1 MAYCIKCGNLLEEGA
16 AFCSKCG
23 TAVEN
28 NNSKEVNDIVVHGK
42 PCTVG
47 SSLVSFFFSILLYI
61 VFRRLNYALSMMTG
75 NVDSVISICLKVI
88 NICVWIFR
96 GISAVGVLL
105 SPITLIIAIIAA
117 FAPDRLEIMFI
128 LRNGKVYKMN
138 GRNGSMMELPGITGT
153 QIKRKKYVLTYTN
166 SISKM
171 PAKMSLYFNSISEV
185 MRFDR
190 ELSKV

>member
-23 TAVEN
+23 TAVE

-138 GRNGSMMELPGITGT
+138 ARNGSMMELPGITGT

>member
-23 TAVEN
+23 TAVE

-105 SPITLIIAIIAA
+105 SPISLIIAIIAA

-138 GRNGSMMELPGITGT
+138 ARNGSMMELPGITGT

>member
-23 TAVEN
+23 TAVE

-138 GRNGSMMELPGITGT
+138 ARNGIMMELPGITGT

>member
-23 TAVEN
+23 SAVE

-138 GRNGSMMELPGITGT
+138 ARNGSMMELPGITGT

>member
-23 TAVEN
+23 TAVE

-61 VFRRLNYALSMMTG
+61 VFRRLNFALGMMMEG
-75 NVDSVISICLKVI
+75 KVDSVIATCLKI
-88 NICVWIFR
+88 MNICVWIFMGR
-96 GISAVGVLL
+96 SAIGVLL
-105 SPITLIIAIIAA
+105 GPVSLIIAIINI
-117 FAPDRLEIMFI
+117 FAPDMLEIMFI

-138 GRNGSMMELPGITGT
+138 ARNGSMMELPGITGT

>member
-23 TAVEN
+23 TAVE

-61 VFRRLNYALSMMTG
+61 VFRRLNYALSMMTD

-138 GRNGSMMELPGITGT
+138 ARNGSMMELPGITGT

>member
-28 NNSKEVNDIVVHGK
+28 NSNEVNDIVVHGK

-128 LRNGKVYKMN
+128 LRNGKVYKKN
-138 GRNGSMMELPGITGT
+138 ARNGSMMELPGITGT

>member
-28 NNSKEVNDIVVHGK
+28 NSKEVNDIVVHGK
-42 PCTVG
+42 RCTVG
-47 SSLVSFFFSILLYI
+47 SCLVSFFFSILLYI

-105 SPITLIIAIIAA
+105 NPIFLIIAA

-190 ELSKV
+190 ELSKI

>member
-23 TAVEN
+23 TAVE

-105 SPITLIIAIIAA
+105 NPIFLIIAA

-138 GRNGSMMELPGITGT
+138 ARNGSMMELPGITGT